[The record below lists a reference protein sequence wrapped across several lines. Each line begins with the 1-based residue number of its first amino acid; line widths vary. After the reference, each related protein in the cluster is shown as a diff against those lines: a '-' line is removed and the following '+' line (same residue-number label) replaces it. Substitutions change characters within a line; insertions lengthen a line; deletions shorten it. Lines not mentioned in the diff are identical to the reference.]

1 MRIWIFAVITALFS
15 TMTTASALPTVQF
28 YLNTAYMCGGIGS
41 DEAAVFRSARAN
53 YPLSLSFGQNYGNKV
68 AFIADV
74 QVVIRDA
81 YDITVLNINSDGPFC
96 LLDIDPDTYNVY
108 ATYEGQTIHQ
118 SIDVTQQGHQLS
130 FVWPEHIAASGPSP
144 ITTSTN

>member
-1 MRIWIFAVITALFS
+1 MRIWLFAVITALFS
-15 TMTTASALPTVQF
+15 TMATASALPTVEF

-41 DEAAVFRSARAN
+41 DQATIFRSARSS
-53 YPLSLSFGQNYGNKV
+53 YPLSLDFGQNYGNKV

-96 LLDIDPDTYNVY
+96 LLDIDPGTYNVY
-108 ATYEGQTIHQ
+108 ATYEGQTIHK
-118 SIDVTQQGHQLS
+118 SIDITQQGHQLS
-130 FVWPEHIAASGPSP
+130 FVWPEHTITPS
-144 ITTSTN
+144 NN